1 MKKLFLLILL
11 NVVMLTAFAQSHT
24 VHGVV
29 IDSQNG
35 EPLIGVTVMPVG
47 GGQGTATDV
56 DGKFS
61 ISIAPNVHSLKFS
74 YVGMEPLTLKAETGR
89 EMTVRMASSDKTLDE
104 VFVVA
109 YGTST
114 KSAYTGSA
122 GVVDATQLEDRLVT
136 DVTSALSGTVAGVQL
151 QSKTGQPGSEPTIR
165 IRGVGSINAGMNPLY
180 VVDGIPYDGGITSI
194 NPQDVESITVLKDAA
209 SAALYGARGANG
221 VILVTTKKGRS
232 GKAKVTFDARWGANS
247 RQVPRYEVVTS
258 PTQYVQA
265 VYNARRNY
273 ALSQGLDEAGAY
285 QWALNATDGLNQG
298 PGANCL
304 GYQMWTIPEGGTLI
318 NPDGTISS
326 AAKLGYVGE
335 DYYLTPDDWQK
346 GTYRNGFRQE
356 YNLSIQSGNEMGSYM
371 ISGAYLDDQGS
382 IVESSFKRATVR
394 ATGEYNIFK
403 WLKVGTNMQY
413 AYENSNSP
421 EGQTDTGYSGNV
433 TYLADYIAPIYPMY
447 LRGADGKILTDP
459 ETGRDLY
466 DYGMKGLGLP
476 FSRAFLAGGNPTGT
490 LYYDKSEYLYDT
502 FNGKWFV
509 NINPIEGLNL
519 TATAGYYLSNMR
531 NNYFANSKYGQN
543 ANSGGNIFQQ
553 TERISAVNLQY
564 LANYRRTFADHHN
577 LDVLLGYEQYE
588 RRQSGIWGQGE
599 NVYSNYNFTLS
610 NVIDNK
616 DIGGSANSYATR
628 GWFGRVNYNFDNRYF
643 GSVSYRRDASSRF
656 AKNHRWGNFWSVSA
670 AWDISNEKFMEP
682 FSANVDLLKFKASFG
697 QQGNDQMTK
706 NDIMNNYPYIDQY
719 NQTGANGVWS
729 VGTLYFK
736 GNPDLKWETSN
747 SFNTGFD
754 FSFWQGMLS
763 GSLEYF
769 MRETDD
775 MLFFKPTG
783 TSLGYSSIPINVG
796 SMRNQGVEL
805 DLHYRPIKTRNITW
819 DLNLNM
825 TYVNNKILKL
835 APELNG
841 VWQSGSQIFEEGKS
855 RYQLYLVKY
864 AGVDPE
870 TGSSLW
876 WGKHADGT
884 EFKTD
889 DFNLAYSGN
898 VETGDQAN
906 RQATGNMLPP
916 VYGGFGTTLTAY
928 GVDLSVSFGYQIG
941 GKILDSGYQQLM
953 TSIYQQ
959 DAGQAIHVDA
969 LNAWTPANKSVDIP
983 RLDWGTRY
991 ANATSDRFLISSNY
1005 ISLNNISLGYTLPSE
1020 WTRKIGIESIRIYG
1034 AADNV
1039 ALWSRRKGMDPRQ
1052 SYIQAYA
1059 GYYAALRTI
1068 SGGIKVTF

>member
-356 YNLSIQSGNEMGSYM
+356 YNLSIQGGNEMGSYM

-588 RRQSGIWGQGE
+588 RRQSGI
-599 NVYSNYNFTLS
+599 
-610 NVIDNK
+610 
-616 DIGGSANSYATR
+616 
-628 GWFGRVNYNFDNRYF
+628 
-643 GSVSYRRDASSRF
+643 
-656 AKNHRWGNFWSVSA
+656 
-670 AWDISNEKFMEP
+670 
-682 FSANVDLLKFKASFG
+682 
-697 QQGNDQMTK
+697 
-706 NDIMNNYPYIDQY
+706 
-719 NQTGANGVWS
+719 
-729 VGTLYFK
+729 
-736 GNPDLKWETSN
+736 
-747 SFNTGFD
+747 
-754 FSFWQGMLS
+754 
-763 GSLEYF
+763 
-769 MRETDD
+769 
-775 MLFFKPTG
+775 
-783 TSLGYSSIPINVG
+783 
-796 SMRNQGVEL
+796 
-805 DLHYRPIKTRNITW
+805 
-819 DLNLNM
+819 
-825 TYVNNKILKL
+825 
-835 APELNG
+835 
-841 VWQSGSQIFEEGKS
+841 
-855 RYQLYLVKY
+855 
-864 AGVDPE
+864 
-870 TGSSLW
+870 
-876 WGKHADGT
+876 
-884 EFKTD
+884 
-889 DFNLAYSGN
+889 
-898 VETGDQAN
+898 
-906 RQATGNMLPP
+906 
-916 VYGGFGTTLTAY
+916 
-928 GVDLSVSFGYQIG
+928 
-941 GKILDSGYQQLM
+941 
-953 TSIYQQ
+953 
-959 DAGQAIHVDA
+959 
-969 LNAWTPANKSVDIP
+969 
-983 RLDWGTRY
+983 
-991 ANATSDRFLISSNY
+991 
-1005 ISLNNISLGYTLPSE
+1005 
-1020 WTRKIGIESIRIYG
+1020 
-1034 AADNV
+1034 
-1039 ALWSRRKGMDPRQ
+1039 
-1052 SYIQAYA
+1052 
-1059 GYYAALRTI
+1059 
-1068 SGGIKVTF
+1068 